1 MTKLQPLPPL
11 LQGSGEIQR
20 KSDNYA
26 DSSKEANVYTTAN
39 KDKVVV
45 RKVDKAEDRKF
56 YNPFKSPYPIAKKT
70 KKTTKST
77 TSPILKTPPMSTKK
91 PQKSQFPSVPG
102 RWSDILVTSCD
113 NFLPLEYNYV
123 HISDSIRQSCCKI
136 NHFLI
141 SGFSDS
147 DLTELVAE
155 VKLLY

>member
-45 RKVDKAEDRKF
+45 RKVDQAEDRKF
-56 YNPFKSPYPIAKKT
+56 YNPFKSPYPISKKT

-102 RWSDILVTSCD
+102 TWSDILMTFCD
-113 NFLPLEYNYV
+113 NFLLWKITMY
-123 HISDSIRQSCCKI
+123 IFQTQSD
-136 NHFLI
+136 NHFAKSI
-141 SGFSDS
+141 TS
-147 DLTELVAE
+147 
-155 VKLLY
+155 